1 MSLTVTDLF
10 AGFGG
15 ASTGAIAVPGVEIK
29 IAANHW
35 ELAVEVHNLNHQE
48 TDHACVDLH
57 LEDPRFFP
65 KTDILWAS
73 PECTKWSQAGGANQ
87 PALGKALG
95 DWTLF
100 DKIDEDLLADEE
112 DEATRSR
119 LLMFDVLR
127 FIDHHRY
134 AGVIVENVVDIAT
147 NKKYAAAWRAWQ
159 QGLINLDYEFKVV
172 SLNSMHAQA
181 VGDPAPQSRDRL
193 YVVAWPKG
201 NRAPDIERFIRPKAW
216 CATCETIV
224 ESRQAWKNGRTIGK
238 YRQQYVYVCNCCHAL
253 VEPAWLPASSA
264 IDWSLEG
271 ERIGDRKRPL
281 AEKTRARIAAGIARY
296 WHPLVVEAQGNT
308 YDAADPKHR
317 NHGDPNG
324 YYRAWPTEEAL
335 RTLTTDPTKA
345 LVVPV
350 EGRDGKKARS
360 DAEALRTMTT
370 RAETGLAMHPFLTQ
384 FRERVR
390 DLNPE
395 VEPLPTVVADGA
407 NHGLVGPPFMLE
419 RRFEY
424 RTRSL
429 DDPLSTLTGNETTKG
444 VVGPPPFIAELR
456 GGGSD
461 ARSVDD
467 PLSTF
472 CASGGHHGLVVTN
485 NFANRGRD
493 TDEPLP
499 TLTTAGGGGQALVTP
514 YYGSSNSAKPTDEP
528 IGTLTT
534 RDRYALIQR
543 HNSGGAEMLTPADEV
558 FRTFTSKGHQSIVTP
573 GDVEAAEAM
582 VDDCTFRMLQPHE
595 IGAGMAFPLDYLVK
609 GTKRDQ
615 VKGYGNAVTPPAARD
630 LVAALAESLGHEVAA

>member
-15 ASTGAIAVPGVEIK
+15 ASTGAMTVPGVEIK

-57 LEDPRFFP
+57 LEDPAYFP

-73 PECTKWSQAGGANQ
+73 PECTKWSIAGAGRGDRGRVPGDWQ
-87 PALGKALG
+87 LG
-95 DWTLF
+95 D
-100 DKIDEDLLADEE
+100 DIDEELLSTED

-134 AGVIVENVVDIAT
+134 AGVIVENVVDIAM
-147 NKKYAAAWRAWQ
+147 NAKYARAWQAWQ
-159 QGLINLDYEFKVV
+159 QGLINLGYEYKVV

-201 NRAPDIERFIRPKAW
+201 NRAPDVERFIRPKAW
-216 CATCETIV
+216 CAACESVI
-224 ESRQAWKNGRTIGK
+224 ESRQAWKNGRTVGR
-238 YRQQYVYVCNCCHAL
+238 YRAQYVYLCAGCSAQ
-253 VEPAWLPASSA
+253 VEPAWLPASTA
-264 IDWSLEG
+264 IDWQIIG
-271 ERIGDRKRPL
+271 DRIGDRAKPL

-296 WHPLVVEAQGNT
+296 WQPLVVEANGHT

-317 NHGDPNG
+317 NFGDPNA
-324 YYRAWPTEEAL
+324 YYRAFPTHEPL
-335 RTLTTDPTKA
+335 RSLVTDATKA

-350 EGRDGKKARS
+350 EGREGKRARG
-360 DAEALRTMTT
+360 DNEAFRTMTT
-370 RAETGLAMHPFLTQ
+370 RAETALAMPPFLTQ
-384 FRERVR
+384 FRDRVR
-390 DLNPE
+390 DIDPAA
-395 VEPLPTVVADGA
+395 EPLPTIVADGA
-407 NHGLVGPPFMLE
+407 NHGLVAPPF
-419 RRFEY
+419 
-424 RTRSL
+424 
-429 DDPLSTLTGNETTKG
+429 
-444 VVGPPPFIAELR
+444 VAELR

-461 ARSVDD
+461 ARLASD
-467 PLSTF
+467 PLATVT
-472 CASGGHHGLVVTN
+472 ANGNHH
-485 NFANRGRD
+485 
-493 TDEPLP
+493 
-499 TLTTAGGGGQALVTP
+499 ALVTP
-514 YYGSSNSAKPTDEP
+514 YYGASKSAKPVTDP

-534 RDRYALIQR
+534 HDRYALIQR
-543 HNSGGAEMLTPADEV
+543 HNSSKGDGAEMLTPASEPL
-558 FRTFTSKGHQSIVTP
+558 RALTTTGHQSLVTP

-595 IGAGMAFPLDYLVK
+595 IGAGMAFPLDYIVK
-609 GTKRDQ
+609 GSKRDQ

-630 LVAALAESLGHEVAA
+630 LVGALAESMGHEVCV